1 MLRICSCKAL
11 NNINSIKYKR
21 LLKLSFSLMTERKL
35 NFVGGNGEFQMNIG
49 YSVIETGIGS
59 DYKLKLKF
67 KGK

>member
-1 MLRICSCKAL
+1 
-11 NNINSIKYKR
+11 
-21 LLKLSFSLMTERKL
+21 MTERKL